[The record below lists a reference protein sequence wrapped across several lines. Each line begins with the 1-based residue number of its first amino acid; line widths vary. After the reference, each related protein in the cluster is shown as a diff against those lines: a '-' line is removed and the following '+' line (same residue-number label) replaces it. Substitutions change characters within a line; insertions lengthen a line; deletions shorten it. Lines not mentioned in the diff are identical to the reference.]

1 MRDRIDLFRNRPVFP
16 NGRASVIDIHR
27 AGRSNLGSDGA
38 TVAVMLRVLLL
49 ALLAVA
55 GCRHDGDPPPLHPRE
70 GELPPLPPSSGTPVG
85 YLLDNASQ
93 LQLRDDQ
100 FEKLKQ
106 IDQSLA
112 AKDDAIDT
120 QLRLIEKP
128 AEDPPSEKG
137 QPPTRHNNAPGAQ
150 IRTTPDASKLHAA
163 RKANDTEALQ
173 KAFALLDPAQQAT
186 ARKLLEERGIT
197 PPGGEPKQPRRTSD
211 DGVPLEP

>member
-1 MRDRIDLFRNRPVFP
+1 
-16 NGRASVIDIHR
+16 
-27 AGRSNLGSDGA
+27 
-38 TVAVMLRVLLL
+38 MLRAMLL
-49 ALLAVA
+49 ALLVIA
-55 GCRHDGDPPPLHPRE
+55 GCRHPSDPPPMHPKE
-70 GELPPLPPSSGTPVG
+70 GELPPLPPASGTPVG

-100 FEKLKQ
+100 FQKLKE

-128 AEDPPSEKG
+128 AEDPPTEKG
-137 QPPTRHNNAPGAQ
+137 KPPARHNNAPGAQ
-150 IRTTPDASKLHAA
+150 VRTTPDASKLHNA
-163 RKANDTEALQ
+163 RKANDSEALQ
-173 KAFALLDPAQQAT
+173 RAFALLDPAQQAT

-197 PPGGEPKQPRRTSD
+197 PPGSDAKQPRRTSD